1 MKRLSTFTCAL
12 LLVLAACSGGGEP
25 TTTTVTTTS
34 STTTTSPTTT
44 TTTTTVP
51 LPTLTVDGAEP
62 DLAGVVEALYGVAF
76 GGDEPAA
83 DAPVLAAFHASSG
96 GTPPGSAAASV
107 ANWGDEGKLA
117 VIEGG
122 EDVTLAVA
130 DPTWR
135 IVGGWWPSMGIPKQ
149 LGTFPKIVAVI
160 GSDARPNENRERA
173 RSDSIH
179 FVAMAGDGTAS
190 IVGVPRDS
198 WVAISGHGHNKI
210 NAALAFGGPDLMMQT
225 FTEVTSLDL
234 DGYILTGFAG
244 FQSLISVLGGLE
256 IDVPHAFN
264 DKAAKAHLSAGQQVL
279 SGAEALAMS
288 RTRKTLA
295 RGDFSRQE
303 NGGLVIEA
311 AQAMLRAGGASGM
324 PDLISAAQ
332 PYFSTSFAPDEL
344 LRVAAAVTL
353 VDPDQVINEVAPGR
367 VGSAGGASV
376 VFLTDAAPDLFA
388 DLADG
393 HLQPPN

>member
-1 MKRLSTFTCAL
+1 MKRLSAFTCAL
-12 LLVLAACSGGGEP
+12 LLLLAACSGGGEP
-25 TTTTVTTTS
+25 TTIVSTTS
-34 STTTTSPTTT
+34 STTTSTTSS
-44 TTTTTVP
+44 TTTTVP
-51 LPTLTVDGAEP
+51 LPTITVDGADS
-62 DLAGVVEALYGVAF
+62 DLAGTIEALYGVAF

-83 DAPVLAAFHASSG
+83 DAAVLSAFRGASG
-96 GTPPGSAAASV
+96 NPPATATATV
-107 ANWGDEGKLA
+107 GDWSEDVRLA
-117 VIEGG
+117 VVEADQ
-122 EDVTLAVA
+122 DVTLAVA

-135 IVGGWWPSMGIPKQ
+135 VIGGWWPSMRIDPE

-160 GSDARPNENRERA
+160 GSDARPNQNRERA

-225 FTEVTSLDL
+225 FSDVTGLDL
-234 DGYILTGFAG
+234 DGFILTGFAG
-244 FQSLISVLGGLE
+244 FQSLIGVLDGLR

-264 DKAAKAHLSAGQQVL
+264 DKAAKAYLDAGRQIL
-279 SGAEALAMS
+279 NGAQALAMS
-288 RTRKTLA
+288 RARKTLA

-311 AQAMLRAGGASGM
+311 AQAMVRAGGASGL
-324 PDLISAAQ
+324 PGLISAAQ
-332 PYFSTSFAPDEL
+332 PYFSTSFSPDEL
-344 LRVAAAVTL
+344 LRVAAAITR

-393 HLQPPN
+393 HLEPPG

>member
-1 MKRLSTFTCAL
+1 MKRLPAQICAL
-12 LLVLAACSGGGEP
+12 LLLLAACSGGGEP
-25 TTTTVTTTS
+25 TTTTVTPTTS
-34 STTTTSPTTT
+34 STTSTTTSS
-44 TTTTTVP
+44 TTTTVP
-51 LPTLTVDGAEP
+51 LPTISMPDADP
-62 DLAGVVEALYGVAF
+62 DLAGIVTALYGVAF
-76 GGDEPAA
+76 GGEAPKA
-83 DAPVLAAFHASSG
+83 DQSVLADFRGAG
-96 GTPPGSAAASV
+96 GNPPATATASV
-107 ANWGDEGKLA
+107 ADWGEDVKLA
-117 VIEGG
+117 VVEAD
-122 EDVTLAVA
+122 EDVTLVVA

-135 IVGGWWPSMGIPKQ
+135 VVGGWWPSMGIDAN
-149 LGTFPKIVAVI
+149 LGTFPKMVAVV

-190 IVGVPRDS
+190 MVGVPRDS

-225 FTEVTSLDL
+225 FSEVTDLDL

-244 FQSLISVLGGLE
+244 FQSLIGVLGGLT
-256 IDVPHAFN
+256 IDVPHVFN
-264 DKAAKAHLSAGQQVL
+264 DKAAKAHLDAGHQVL
-279 SGAEALAMS
+279 DGAQALAMS

-303 NGGLVIEA
+303 NGGLVIQA
-311 AQAMLRAGGASGM
+311 AQAMVRAGGVAGL

-344 LRVAAAVTL
+344 MRVAAAITRVE
-353 VDPDQVINEVAPGR
+353 PDQVVNVVAPGR

-376 VFLTDAAPDLFA
+376 VFLSNSAPDLFA

-393 HLQPPN
+393 HLQPSD